1 MVIWVPRLKTVCGRP
16 FIVARDQYYD
26 GSVIKQY
33 AAVDTY
39 DTLLN
44 LVSQGGSLY
53 EVCQDEP
60 VRVYFDID
68 SKRSELVS
76 DADVLHESMS
86 TIKGLLA
93 DLGHPVKRKNMSIMT
108 ACTPAKISYHIV
120 VPDVAFHD
128 ACTRKEFGRMV
139 RKACSAYIDPAP
151 YTRNCLMRCP
161 LSSKLGKSNTLRP
174 VSTTLVVLDDYV
186 LERYLVHSREEC
198 ATITLAGPSP
208 QAAVSR
214 ADCAVDEVVQ
224 RLRENGDLTSQFRD
238 FKSSP
243 LPVYYFMT
251 GEKRRCLSGS
261 GETHTRNNFIIYCGP
276 GNTLVYRCF
285 SPKCSGR
292 DRILGSYQAK
302 DAVCVSD
309 MTYNDA
315 RCRPFAMLPSGGVQI
330 IQSEMGTG
338 KTYQIR
344 QLLFKH
350 PEATVLIVC
359 FRVELGEYMCRYLED
374 AHFTFYRTVSG
385 ELSQRRLIC
394 QVNSLH
400 RIFNASYDILILD
413 EVESIIEQFNGVCAL
428 RRRTCWLV
436 LEKLIRDTEHVF
448 ALDAQVADRCLEV
461 LKAIRSDTSLVR
473 NMFQSRSNIQLT
485 EMSNKI
491 FFSNMIQAITAGN
504 AIAVTSTSAS
514 LLVSLKSS
522 LGRLFPD
529 KSILLIWSQ
538 STDEEKKMY
547 AKDLSHIDVFMYSA
561 TLQAGVSIDIVHFF
575 KLFVYI
581 TSNGPSPQSLH
592 QMLARIRHFHDNE
605 ICLTFDKGSTSN
617 ETGEEWSYEQMVSH
631 ITAPMDI
638 ALDAKISADMGAV
651 ISGFAKDWSRV
662 YSFTPFFVCT
672 VHNILQ
678 SFNGSRHFR
687 KLFTRQAIAK
697 GYSVVTMTE
706 CWDIDNQAQQ
716 LLQMT
721 RKEMKMQKEDYYKGI
736 AESGQEAADIEHARR
751 ELDTASMELTAAQS
765 RFGDDPPA
773 DREELL
779 RDVAD
784 KQRAVNEAE
793 SRIESIRRASD
804 AHIQKSVLAR
814 FYGVDSSDITVDFL
828 KRCEPVASRDAF
840 MRLCLTRPREEVST
854 EAVQRRI
861 SDVMHCEGSHLTSN
875 GVMYAV
881 DTLSRATNGIK
892 LALCHQLVSDLGFEH
907 VFDKRSIV
915 IDFEKADHCIHAHKC
930 HIASAMQLRDAAPIR
945 TQKAL
950 LRFCNTVLHKC
961 YKIHIICSK
970 KRKNQPQHHEL
981 KHYSFPPY
989 RFVEVSSSC
998 RPTLVSEDLLVKAKL
1013 RV

>member
-1 MVIWVPRLKTVCGRP
+1 MVTWVHRLKTVCGQR
-16 FIVARDQYYD
+16 FVVARDQCYD

-33 AAVDTY
+33 ASLDTY
-39 DTLLN
+39 DKLLD

-68 SKRSELVS
+68 SKRDATLS
-76 DADVLHESMS
+76 DADVLHESMG
-86 TIKGLLA
+86 TIKALLA
-93 DLGHPVKRKNMSIMT
+93 EVGHPVKRKEMSILT
-108 ACTPAKISYHIV
+108 ACTPDKISYHII
-120 VPDVAFHD
+120 VPDVAFED
-128 ACTRKEFGRMV
+128 ASTRKEFGRLV

-151 YTRNCLMRCP
+151 YTKNCLMRCP
-161 LSSKLGKSNTLRP
+161 LSCKLGKTNTLMP
-174 VSTTLVVLDDYV
+174 VTASLEALKDYV
-186 LERYLVHSREEC
+186 LERYLVHSRDEC
-198 ATITLAGPSP
+198 STFTLAGPSP
-208 QAAVSR
+208 QPPLSR
-214 ADCAVDEVVQ
+214 AGCAVHEVVQ

-251 GEKRRCLSGS
+251 KEKRRCLSGS

-276 GNTLVYRCF
+276 GSTLVYRCF

-302 DAVCVSD
+302 DVACLSD
-309 MTYNDA
+309 VTYNDA
-315 RCRPFAMLPSGGVQI
+315 RCRPFTMLSPGGVQI

-344 QLLFKH
+344 QLLLQH
-350 PEATVLIVC
+350 PDMTVLIVC

-374 AHFTFYRTVSG
+374 AHFTFYRNVSG
-385 ELSQRRLIC
+385 ELSQPRLIC

-473 NMFQSRSNIQLT
+473 NTFQSRSNIQLT

-491 FFSNMIQAITAGN
+491 FFSHMIQAITAGN

-522 LGRLFPD
+522 LERLFPA

-538 STDEEKKMY
+538 STDEEKRMY

-575 KLFVYI
+575 KLFVYV

-605 ICLTFDKGSTSN
+605 ICLTFDKGSASN
-617 ETGEEWSYEQMVSH
+617 ETGDEWSYEQMVSH

-638 ALDAKISADMGAV
+638 ALDARISADMGAV

-687 KLFTRQAIAK
+687 KLFMRQAIAK

-721 RKEMKMQKEDYYKGI
+721 RKEMKTQREDYYKGI
-736 AESGQEAADIEHARR
+736 AEAGQDAIDIENARR
-751 ELDTASMELTAAQS
+751 DLDAASTELAAAQT
-765 RFGDDPPA
+765 RIGDDSSP

-779 RDVAD
+779 KDAAD

-793 SRIESIRRASD
+793 SRVESIRKASD
-804 AHIQKSVLAR
+804 AQIQRSVLAR
-814 FYGVDSSDITVDFL
+814 FYGVDCTDITVEFL

-840 MRLCLTRPREEVST
+840 MRLCLTLPKDEVST
-854 EAVQRRI
+854 ETVQGRI
-861 SDVMHCEGSHLTSN
+861 FDVMRCEGSHLTSN

-907 VFDKRSIV
+907 VFDTRKIV
-915 IDFEKADHCIHAHKC
+915 IDFDKADRCIHAHKC

-945 TQKAL
+945 TQKGL

-961 YKIHIICSK
+961 YRIHIICSR
-970 KRKNQPQHHEL
+970 KRKNQEQHHEL
-981 KHYSFPPY
+981 KHYNFPSY